1 MRQVKKQG
9 KSRKENGPFNE
20 TELILRGGLSSG
32 GLENGDNVGGYECEA
47 RVEEKIEST
56 KKKSKHTQVRG

>member
-9 KSRKENGPFNE
+9 KSKEEKDHFNE
-20 TELILRGGLSSG
+20 TELILGGELSSG
-32 GLENGDNVGGYECEA
+32 GLENGDNVWGYECEA